1 MSAKDFSLAM
11 GEISDKYI
19 NEAINYTAASKSKR
33 TAAWHF
39 PLSKRAVAIIAVIVV
54 LFTTAC
60 SVDAIREPIVQFVI
74 KVYETFTEYGFEGD
88 RSETITKEYRLSD
101 VPDGFT
107 RTDYFKEDAIIS
119 ATYKN
124 ENGDTIAFKQ
134 SVTADTALSVDN
146 EHLAIEI
153 VEVAG
158 REVRLHTDDDVIV
171 AIWLEDT
178 YMFEIFCDGDFD
190 KETMIELI
198 EAVQ

>member
-19 NEAINYTAASKSKR
+19 NEAINYTATSKSKR
-33 TAAWHF
+33 AAVWHF
-39 PLSKRAVAIIAVIVV
+39 PLSKHAVAIIAVIVV
-54 LFTTAC
+54 LSTTVF
-60 SVDAIREPIVQFVI
+60 SVEAIREPIVKFFVE
-74 KVYETFTEYGFEGD
+74 VYETFIEYTFEGD
-88 RSETITKEYRLSD
+88 KSETITKEYRLSD

-107 RTDYFKEDAIIS
+107 QTDYFKEDAIIS

-124 ENGDTIAFKQ
+124 ENGDTIAFEQ

-178 YMFEIFCDGDFD
+178 YMFEIFCNGNFD
-190 KETMIELI
+190 KEIMIALI

>member
-19 NEAINYTAASKSKR
+19 NEAINYTATSKSKR
-33 TAAWHF
+33 AAVWHF
-39 PLSKRAVAIIAVIVV
+39 PLSKHAVAIIAVIVV
-54 LFTTAC
+54 LSTTVF
-60 SVDAIREPIVQFVI
+60 SVEAIREPIVKFFVE
-74 KVYETFTEYGFEGD
+74 VYETYIEYTFEGD
-88 RSETITKEYRLSD
+88 KSETITKEYRLSD

-107 RTDYFKEDAIIS
+107 QTDYFKEDAIIS

-134 SVTADTALSVDN
+134 SVTTDTALSVDN

-178 YMFEIFCDGDFD
+178 YMFEIFCNGNFD
-190 KETMIELI
+190 KEIMIALI